1 MKEKKATK
9 VTGCN
14 TCKKGL
20 SNTQKSTL
28 FIGMY
33 IIATS
38 IYGTVSLIN
47 HLIGVFK

>member
-20 SNTQKSTL
+20 SSTQYAMLILGSYVL
-28 FIGMY
+28 L
-33 IIATS
+33 S
-38 IYGTVSLIN
+38 SVYGTIQIIKLLSGL
-47 HLIGVFK
+47 F